1 MLVNIL
7 PLLPDEM
14 LYSWLYRLSIANGI
28 AFKRF
33 VQEFTGR
40 YNYMTLEVGC
50 FVPGLLYNIG
60 YKADS
65 IDFFMESSV
74 FPYYSLSM
82 NRAYQAKYVAGFFTS
97 SFNILGKNEPLINVF
112 RVCPECLKEDI
123 ERYGQPYLHRA
134 HHIDGVKVCH
144 IHGSLLRETRFRTA
158 DSFSFDIGRYTPI
171 AGPVNCDREK
181 EYACFGS
188 RMLGLRIEV
197 DINDI
202 KDILKNRC
210 LEKELFASRKEQWSS
225 LEPEKFVYGCYFDK
239 DTRINLKKIA
249 SGRSVPMRFLEGL
262 IMYLYCGSFETFK
275 NELMIYTSNRKVPEN
290 NTIKLAGKP
299 AGLLHAYRHEDCGYC
314 FVQTEWGAKAF
325 GCPYCN
331 SEKYSFEL
339 IKEIA
344 ERCSNNEYRV
354 EGNPKDINDKI
365 WIRHKACGD
374 VCIRPAKNF
383 IFDGVRCRCEY
394 KVCFEE
400 VAKRISDCGPYEL
413 VEYNGTESKAVI
425 RHKECGGTF
434 PIMLHKFIAS
444 PYCRLCDKVHMTEE
458 DFRERVAELTDDEF
472 DVVSEYRGAGER
484 IDIRHKKCG
493 KTHSYLPYLFLKN
506 CRCAECAKNI
516 SFDRVKKLLEKGTSG
531 HYTMERYSHN
541 SSCYLV
547 DTVTGN
553 KIKTQVSV
561 IYFEL
566 LSDTRSS
573 MIVLTDIEENT
584 RIGMLE
590 ELRKAPRLLLEEFY
604 GYIKEVFGKRDYFR
618 TSEIEFNGMNKNN
631 IKAMLYRLKKQ
642 GLLHSEGFG
651 KYSVTKE

>member
-1 MLVNIL
+1 MLYNVL

-14 LYSWLYRLSIANGI
+14 LYSLLYRLSIANGI

-33 VQEFTGR
+33 AQEFTGR

-50 FVPGLLYNIG
+50 FVPGLLYNLG

-65 IDFFMESSV
+65 VDFFMDSSV

-82 NRAYQAKYVAGFFTS
+82 NKAYQAKYVAGFFTS
-97 SFNILGKNEPLINVF
+97 SFNVLGRNESLINVF

-134 HHIDGVKVCH
+134 HHIDGVKICH

-171 AGPVNCDREK
+171 AGSVNCDMEK

-210 LEKELFASRKEQWSS
+210 LEKGLFASRKEQWSS
-225 LEPEKFVYGCYFDK
+225 LEPEKSVYSGYFDK
-239 DTRINLKKIA
+239 DIRINLKKIA
-249 SGRSVPMRFLEGL
+249 SGRSMPMRFLQGL
-262 IMYLYCGSFETFK
+262 IMYLYDGSFEDFESDSRRYKTKSEF
-275 NELMIYTSNRKVPEN
+275 PEN
-290 NTIKLAGKP
+290 ITIKLVGKP
-299 AGLLHAYRHEDCGYC
+299 AGLLHAYRHEDCGSC
-314 FVQTEWGAKAF
+314 FVQTVWGAKAF

-374 VCIRPAKNF
+374 VCIRPAKSF
-383 IFDGVRCRCEY
+383 ILDGVRCRCEY
-394 KVCFEE
+394 KVDFEDAANR
-400 VAKRISDCGPYEL
+400 VSDCGPYEL

-425 RHKECGGTF
+425 RHKVCGGTF
-434 PIMLHKFIAS
+434 PIILHKFVAS

-458 DFRERVAELTDDEF
+458 DFRESVEKLGGYEF
-472 DVVSEYRGAGER
+472 EVVSAYKGADVR

-493 KTHSYLPYLFLKN
+493 KTHSYLPYLFLKK

-566 LSDTRSS
+566 LSDKRSS
-573 MIVLTDIEENT
+573 MIVLADIEENT

-604 GYIKEVFGKRDYFR
+604 GYLKEVFGQRDFFR

-631 IKAMLYRLKKQ
+631 IKAMLHRLKKQ
-642 GLLHSEGFG
+642 GLLNSIGFG

>member
-1 MLVNIL
+1 MFVNVL

-33 VQEFTGR
+33 AQELTGR
-40 YNYMTLEVGC
+40 YNYITLEVGC
-50 FVPGLLYNIG
+50 FVPGLLYHIG

-82 NRAYQAKYVAGFFTS
+82 NRAYQAKYIAGFFIS
-97 SFNILGKNEPLINVF
+97 SFNVLGRNEPLINVF

-123 ERYGQPYLHRA
+123 ERYGQPYLHRS

-144 IHGSLLRETRFRTA
+144 RHGSLLCETRFRTA

-171 AGPVNCDREK
+171 AGSVNCDREK

-188 RMLGLRIEV
+188 KMLGLRFEV
-197 DINDI
+197 DINDV

-210 LEKELFASRKEQWSS
+210 LEKGLFASRKEQWSS
-225 LEPEKFVYGCYFDK
+225 LEPEKSVYGGYFGG
-239 DTRINLKKIA
+239 DTGYNLKKIA
-249 SGRSVPMRFLEGL
+249 SGRSVPMHYLQVL
-262 IMYLYCGSFETFK
+262 IMYLYDGSFEDFENDLRRYKTKSEF
-275 NELMIYTSNRKVPEN
+275 PEN

-299 AGLLHAYRHEDCGYC
+299 AGLLHAYRHEDCGSC

-374 VCIRPAKNF
+374 VCVRPAKNF

-444 PYCRLCDKVHMTEE
+444 PYCRLCDKVHMTED
-458 DFRERVAELTDDEF
+458 DFRERVAVLSDDEF
-472 DVVSEYRGAGER
+472 EVVSEYRGADER
-484 IDIRHKKCG
+484 VDIRHKKCG
-493 KTHSYLPYLFLKN
+493 MVHSYLPYLFLKN

-516 SFDRVKKLLEKGTSG
+516 SFERVKKLLEKGTTG

-541 SSCYLV
+541 SSCYLL
-547 DTVTGN
+547 DTLTGN
-553 KIKTQVSV
+553 KVKTQVSI

-566 LSDTRSS
+566 ISDKRSS
-573 MIVLTDIEENT
+573 MIVLTDEEENI
-584 RIGMLE
+584 RMCMLDG
-590 ELRKAPRLLLEEFY
+590 LRKAPRLLSEEFY
-604 GYIKEVFGKRDYFR
+604 GYLKEVFGQRDCFCTY
-618 TSEIEFNGMNKNN
+618 EIKFNGMNKNN
-631 IKAMLYRLKKQ
+631 IKAMLYRLKRQ
-642 GLLHSEGFG
+642 GLLRSEGFG
-651 KYSVTKE
+651 KYSVIKE

>member
-14 LYSWLYRLSIANGI
+14 LYSWLYRLSIANGL

-33 VQEFTGR
+33 AQEFIGR

-82 NRAYQAKYVAGFFTS
+82 NRAYQAKYIAGFFTS
-97 SFNILGKNEPLINVF
+97 SFNVLGRNEPLINVF

-134 HHIDGVKVCH
+134 HHIDGVKVCYR
-144 IHGSLLRETRFRTA
+144 HGSLLCETRFRTA

-171 AGPVNCDREK
+171 AGSVNCDREK

-210 LEKELFASRKEQWSS
+210 LEKGLFASRKEQWSS
-225 LEPEKFVYGCYFDK
+225 LEPEKSVYGCYFDK
-239 DTRINLKKIA
+239 DTRTNLKKIA
-249 SGRSVPMRFLEGL
+249 SGRSVPMRFLQGL

-299 AGLLHAYRHEDCGYC
+299 AGLLHAYRHEDCGSC

-331 SEKYSFEL
+331 SEKYPFEI

-344 ERCSNNEYRV
+344 ERICNNEYIV
-354 EGNPKDINDKI
+354 EGDPRDINAKI

-374 VCIRPAKNF
+374 VCIRPAKSF

-394 KVCFEE
+394 KVDFEDAANRVSE
-400 VAKRISDCGPYEL
+400 CGPFEL
-413 VEYNGTESKAVI
+413 VEYNGTGFKSLI
-425 RHKECGGTF
+425 RHNECGGIF
-434 PIMLHKFIAS
+434 SVLLHKFIFS

-458 DFRERVAELTDDEF
+458 DFRESVAELTDDEF
-472 DVVSEYRGAGER
+472 EVVSEYSGADER

-547 DTVTGN
+547 DTLTGN

-590 ELRKAPRLLLEEFY
+590 ELRKAPRLLSEEFY
-604 GYIKEVFGKRDYFR
+604 GYIVAAFADRDFFS
-618 TSEIEFNGMNKNN
+618 TSEVDFNGMSKNN

-642 GLLHSEGFG
+642 GLLSSEGFG
-651 KYSVTKE
+651 KYSVIKE

>member
-82 NRAYQAKYVAGFFTS
+82 NRAYQAKYIAGFFTS

-144 IHGSLLRETRFRTA
+144 RHGSLLCETRFRTA

-171 AGPVNCDREK
+171 AGSVNCDREQ
-181 EYACFGS
+181 EYACFGFG
-188 RMLGLRIEV
+188 MLGLRIEV

-210 LEKELFASRKEQWSS
+210 LEKGLFVSKKEQWSS
-225 LEPEKFVYGCYFDK
+225 LEPEKSVYGCYFDG
-239 DTRINLKKIA
+239 DTRFNLKRIA
-249 SGRSVPMRFLEGL
+249 SGRGMPMRFLQGL
-262 IMYLYCGSFETFK
+262 IMYLYDGSFEDFESDLRRYKTKSEF
-275 NELMIYTSNRKVPEN
+275 PEN
-290 NTIKLAGKP
+290 ITIKLAGKP
-299 AGLLHAYRHEDCGYC
+299 AGLLHAYRHKDCGSC

-331 SEKYSFEL
+331 SEKYPFEI

-344 ERCSNNEYRV
+344 ERICNNEYIV
-354 EGNPKDINDKI
+354 EGDPRDINAKI

-374 VCIRPAKNF
+374 VYIRPAKSF

-394 KVCFEE
+394 KVDFEDAANRVSE
-400 VAKRISDCGPYEL
+400 CGPFEL
-413 VEYNGTESKAVI
+413 VEYNGTGFKSLI
-425 RHKECGGTF
+425 RHNECGGIF
-434 PIMLHKFIAS
+434 SVLLHKFIFS

-458 DFRERVAELTDDEF
+458 DFRESVEKLGGYEF
-472 DVVSEYRGAGER
+472 EVVSEYKGADVR

-541 SSCYLV
+541 SNCYLV

-566 LSDTRSS
+566 ISDKRSS
-573 MIVLTDIEENT
+573 MIVLTDKEEKI
-584 RIGMLE
+584 RMSMLDG
-590 ELRKAPRLLLEEFY
+590 LRKAPRLLLEEFY
-604 GYIKEVFGKRDYFR
+604 GYLKEVFGKRDYFR

>member
-1 MLVNIL
+1 MLYNVL

-14 LYSWLYRLSIANGI
+14 LYSWLYRLSLSNGI

-33 VQEFTGR
+33 AQEFTGR

-50 FVPGLLYNIG
+50 FVPGLLHHIG

-65 IDFFMESSV
+65 IDFFMDSSV

-97 SFNILGKNEPLINVF
+97 SFNVLGRNEPLINVF

-144 IHGSLLRETRFRTA
+144 IHGSLLCETRFRTA

-171 AGPVNCDREK
+171 AGSVNCDREK

-188 RMLGLRIEV
+188 RMLGLRIEI

-210 LEKELFASRKEQWSS
+210 LEKGLFASRKEQWSS
-225 LEPEKFVYGCYFDK
+225 LEPEKSVYSCYFDG
-239 DTRINLKKIA
+239 DTLTNLKKIA
-249 SGRSVPMRFLEGL
+249 SGRSMPMRFLQGL
-262 IMYLYCGSFETFK
+262 IMYLYDGSFEDFENDLRRYKTKSEF
-275 NELMIYTSNRKVPEN
+275 PEN

-299 AGLLHAYRHEDCGYC
+299 AGLLHAYRHEDCGCY
-314 FVQTEWGAKAF
+314 FIQTEWGAKAF

-394 KVCFEE
+394 KVDYEDAANRVSE
-400 VAKRISDCGPYEL
+400 CGPFEL
-413 VEYNGTESKAVI
+413 VEYNGTGFKSLI
-425 RHKECGGTF
+425 RHNECGGIF
-434 PIMLHKFIAS
+434 SVLLHKFIAS
-444 PYCRLCDKVHMTEE
+444 PYCRFCDKVHMIEE

-472 DVVSEYRGAGER
+472 EVVSEYRGADVR

-566 LSDTRSS
+566 LSDKRSS
-573 MIVLTDIEENT
+573 MIVLADIEENT

-604 GYIKEVFGKRDYFR
+604 GYLKEVFGQRDFFR

-631 IKAMLYRLKKQ
+631 IKAMLHRLKKQ
-642 GLLHSEGFG
+642 GLLHSIGFG